1 MSNYLLVL
9 FARYRFALL
18 MKKAIKHIIP
28 LCILLLFGN
37 GSLFA
42 HTLAVPL
49 FATSFTQT
57 ASQTQNNTNNVEHL
71 FLNHSTIT
79 NPVKEFYRKK
89 AIVSDN
95 EEEDS
100 EIVAAKK
107 NLEKT
112 TYFTSFFN
120 QQPTHF
126 ISYYTN
132 NSFAFRKE
140 FSYLPSYQSLYI
152 IFEVFRI

>member
-1 MSNYLLVL
+1 
-9 FARYRFALL
+9 

-28 LCILLLFGN
+28 LCVLLLFGN

-42 HTLAVPL
+42 HTLTTPL
-49 FATSFTQT
+49 FSSSLVQISLQNQHKTSK
-57 ASQTQNNTNNVEHL
+57 ADLDPL
-71 FLNHSTIT
+71 FLNQSTIT

-89 AIVSDN
+89 AITNDN
-95 EEEDS
+95 DEEDS
-100 EIVAAKK
+100 EIVIAKK

-120 QQPTHF
+120 QQTTHF
-126 ISYYTN
+126 ISYYTK

>member
-1 MSNYLLVL
+1 
-9 FARYRFALL
+9 

-42 HTLAVPL
+42 HTLTAPL
-49 FATSFTQT
+49 FSSLLAQISL
-57 ASQTQNNTNNVEHL
+57 QNQDKNCNADLDAL
-71 FLNHSTIT
+71 FLNQSTIR

-89 AIVSDN
+89 AITNDN
-95 EEEDS
+95 DEEDS
-100 EIVAAKK
+100 EIVVAKK
-107 NLEKT
+107 ILEKT

-120 QQPTHF
+120 QQSTAY
-126 ISYYTN
+126 ISYHKN
-132 NSFAFRKE
+132 NSFTFRKE

>member
-1 MSNYLLVL
+1 
-9 FARYRFALL
+9 

-49 FATSFTQT
+49 FATSFTQI
-57 ASQTQNNTNNVEHL
+57 QNNTNKVEHL
-71 FLNHSTIT
+71 FLNHATIT
-79 NPVKEFYRKK
+79 NSVKEFYRKK
-89 AIVSDN
+89 AVVGDN
-95 EEEDS
+95 DEEDF
-100 EIVAAKK
+100 ENVAAKK
-107 NLEKT
+107 NVEKT

-140 FSYLPSYQSLYI
+140 FSYLHSYQCLYI

>member
-1 MSNYLLVL
+1 MCTAVIWQ
-9 FARYRFALL
+9 RFFVC
-18 MKKAIKHIIP
+18 P
-28 LCILLLFGN
+28 Y
-37 GSLFA
+37 
-42 HTLAVPL
+42 
-49 FATSFTQT
+49 
-57 ASQTQNNTNNVEHL
+57 TNNSIIFE
-71 FLNHSTIT
+71 FSGANFIAKPRQNEQSRFRPSFSLNQSTIT

-89 AIVSDN
+89 AITNDN
-95 EEEDS
+95 DEEDF
-100 EIVAAKK
+100 EIVIAKK

-120 QQPTHF
+120 QQATHF
-126 ISYYTN
+126 ISYYTK